1 MSRKFEMKKKKFS
14 FFKFEIFHFLNFK
27 CKFLFIFFKKLVI
40 SPNGNEK
47 IIEMKKSYISF
58 MPPR

>member
-1 MSRKFEMKKKKFS
+1 MPQKFEMKKLKFS
-14 FFKFEIFHFLNFK
+14 IFKFGFFSFLKFEMKIFVYFLKN
-27 CKFLFIFFKKLVI
+27 LVI

-47 IIEMKKSYISF
+47 RIEMKKSYISL